1 MNEVHD
7 LSCDILVI
15 GGGVSGIMAAITA
28 SEQGARVIVSDLAHT
43 MRSGDAGHGNDHLA
57 AYLNEGEAWDTGDG
71 FLKWMVRL
79 SQGFIDPDVAIA
91 TSIEVI
97 PEMVARLEKMG
108 VQLRNPQTGS
118 YIRTG
123 AFDMTK
129 GYYINF
135 EAFDLKPRMVKNA
148 RKGGAS
154 FLDRVMITD
163 LILHDGNRVAGAVG
177 FHIRTGDFYIIR
189 AKAVVLSTGS
199 MSQIWENPTPYMF
212 NVWHGAYN
220 GAASYYLAWQAGAEI
235 ANSELT
241 ATNLVPKGFS
251 SAGFNAIFGMGGY
264 LINAAGER
272 FLFQHH
278 EKGEKG
284 PRWLVC
290 WAVHEENKAGRGPV
304 YVDVRH
310 FSAADL
316 DHLTHHLLPVDKLT
330 FMDYLN
336 QKHIDP
342 SKDLLEVDLS
352 EQALPGYSGKPYG
365 VIMDRHSRGCV
376 EGLFLAGAVSTPCY
390 ALSGA
395 FTTGIAAGRSAGKA
409 VRDMASPP
417 PVSTELVNDLREK
430 IYGPLNVGNGIAW
443 QEFERK
449 RQRIMTGKVGFERNE
464 AGMTTALEELES
476 LEGDFGKIRANNFH
490 ELMRTAAAG
499 HLLQVSKIVT
509 WGALERKESRF
520 GHGHHRTDCPET
532 LEAFNGSLLLKKAGS
547 GYSKRFVPA
556 HKPLAP

>member
-7 LSCDILVI
+7 LTCDILII

-28 SEQGARVIVSDLAHT
+28 SEQGARVIVADLAHT

-57 AYLNEGEAWDTGDG
+57 AYLNEGEEWDTGEG

-79 SQGFIDPDVAIA
+79 SQGLIDLDVAVS

-97 PEMVARLEKMG
+97 PEMVDRLEKMR
-108 VQLRNPQTGS
+108 VPLRNPKTGS

-135 EAFDLKPRMVKNA
+135 EAFDMKLRMVRNA
-148 RKGGAS
+148 KKSGATM
-154 FLDRVMITD
+154 LDRVMITD
-163 LILHDGNRVAGAVG
+163 LILQEDNRVAGAVG
-177 FHIRTGDFYIIR
+177 FHIRTGEFYIIH

-235 ANSELT
+235 ANCELT

-264 LINAAGER
+264 LVNAAGER
-272 FLFQHH
+272 FLFKHH

-336 QKHIDP
+336 QKGIDLA
-342 SKDLLEVDLS
+342 KDLLEVDLS

-365 VIMDRHSRGCV
+365 VIMDRQNRACV

-395 FTTGIAAGRSAGKA
+395 FTTGISAGRAAGKA
-409 VRDMASPP
+409 ARNLSAPH
-417 PVSTELVNDLREK
+417 PVPNDLVKALREK
-430 IYGPLNVGNGIAW
+430 IYRPLNVEKGISW

-449 RQRIMTGKVGFERNE
+449 RQKIMTGKVGFERNE
-464 AGMTTALEELES
+464 ADLTSALEELES
-476 LEGDFGKIRANNFH
+476 LEADFRKIRANNFH
-490 ELMRTAAAG
+490 ELMRTAAAS
-499 HLLQVSKIVT
+499 HLLQVSRIVT

-520 GHGHHRTDCPET
+520 GHGHHRTDYPET
-532 LEAFNGSLLLKKAGS
+532 LAAFNGSILLKKAGS
-547 GYSKRFVPA
+547 TYSKRFVHAYKQPA
-556 HKPLAP
+556 P

>member
-1 MNEVHD
+1 MNEVNE
-7 LSCDILVI
+7 LACDVLII

-28 SEQGARVIVSDLAHT
+28 GEQGARVIVADLAHT

-57 AYLNEGEAWDTGDG
+57 AYLNEGEQWDTGEG
-71 FLKWMVRL
+71 FLQWMVRL
-79 SQGFIDPDVAIA
+79 SQGFIDPDVAVS

-97 PEMVARLEKMG
+97 PEMVDRLEKMG
-108 VQLRNPQTGS
+108 VPLRNPKTGT

-135 EAFDLKPRMVKNA
+135 EAFDMKLRMVKSA
-148 RKGGAS
+148 KKSGATM
-154 FLDRVMITD
+154 LDRVMITD
-163 LILHDGNRVAGAVG
+163 LILDEGGHEGRVAGAAG
-177 FHIRTGDFYIIR
+177 FHVRTGEFFKIS

-235 ANSELT
+235 ANCELT

-264 LINAAGER
+264 LVNAAGKR
-272 FLFQHH
+272 FLFEHH

-290 WAVHEENKAGRGPV
+290 WAVHEEKKAGRGPV

-316 DHLTHHLLPVDKLT
+316 HHLTHHLLPVDKLT

-336 QKHIDP
+336 QKNIDL

-365 VIMDRHSRGCV
+365 VIMDTESRGCV

-409 VRDMASPP
+409 VRRISAPP
-417 PVSTELVNDLREK
+417 PAAEDQVKAIREK
-430 IYGPLNVGNGIAW
+430 IYSPMNVEKGISW
-443 QEFERK
+443 QEFERR
-449 RQRIMTGKVGFERNE
+449 RQKVMTGKVGFERSE
-464 AGMTTALEELES
+464 AGLKGALEELGA
-476 LEGDFGKIRANNFH
+476 LEADYGRIRANNFH
-490 ELMRTAAAG
+490 ELMRTMAAG
-499 HLLQVSKIVT
+499 HFLEVSRIVA
-509 WGALERKESRF
+509 WGALERNESRF
-520 GHGHHRTDCPET
+520 GHGHHRTDYPET
-532 LEAFNGSLLLKKAGS
+532 REEFNGSILLKKDGAAYG
-547 GYSKRFVPA
+547 KRFV
-556 HKPLAP
+556 HSR

>member
-1 MNEVHD
+1 MSEVHD
-7 LSCDILVI
+7 LSCDILII

-28 SEQGARVIVSDLAHT
+28 CEQGARVIVADLAHT

-57 AYLNEGEAWDTGDG
+57 AYLNEGGEWDTGEG

-79 SQGFIDPDVAIA
+79 SQGFIDPDVAVS
-91 TSIEVI
+91 TSVEVI
-97 PEMVARLEKMG
+97 PEMVSRLEKMG
-108 VQLRNPQTGS
+108 VQLRDPKTGT
-118 YIRTG
+118 YVRTG

-129 GYYINF
+129 GYFINF
-135 EAFDLKPRMVKNA
+135 EAFDMKPRMVKNA
-148 RKGGAS
+148 RKSGAS
-154 FLDRVMITD
+154 ILDRVMITD

-177 FHIRTGDFYIIR
+177 FHIRTGVFTVIH

-199 MSQIWENPTPYMF
+199 ISQLWENPTPYMF

-235 ANSELT
+235 ANCELS
-241 ATNLVPKGFS
+241 ATNVVPKGFS
-251 SAGFNAIFGMGGY
+251 SAGFNAMFGMGGH
-264 LINAAGER
+264 LVNAAGER
-272 FLFQHH
+272 FLFKHH

-290 WAVHEENKAGRGPV
+290 WAVLEEQKAGRGPV

-336 QKHIDP
+336 QKGVDL
-342 SKDLLEVDLS
+342 SKELLEVDLS
-352 EQALPGYSGKPYG
+352 EQALSGYSGKPYG
-365 VIMDRHSRGCV
+365 VIMDRQSRGCV

-395 FTTGIAAGRSAGKA
+395 FTTGIAAGRAAGKA
-409 VRDMASPP
+409 VRHIASPP
-417 PVSTELVNDLREK
+417 PVPNDLMKELREK
-430 IYGPLNVGNGIAW
+430 IYRPLSVGNGISW

-449 RQRIMTGKVGFERNE
+449 RQAVMTGKVGFERNE
-464 AGMTTALEELES
+464 AGLTSALEELES
-476 LEGDFGKIRANNFH
+476 LEEDFRRIRANNYH

-499 HLLQVSKIVT
+499 HLLQVSKIVA

-520 GHGHHRTDCPET
+520 GHGHHRTDYPET
-532 LEAFNGSLLLKKAGS
+532 LAAFNGSILLKKAGS
-547 GYSKRFVPA
+547 AYSSRFIPA
-556 HKPLAP
+556 HRQSAS